1 MQNFQHTCNNST
13 EYVCGEDVARI
24 RKELEYQYKK
34 ENEYLTQQNAEL
46 KDIKNKYDMV
56 VAVNE
61 RYKKQIDKIVDIQN
75 ILQNGDIYDVKD
87 SLYTLLEELGISF
100 KKTRC
105 KKCLWDYY
113 NIIREELGLI
123 ANAADESQFNDALDL
138 IDAEFIYLKSKSVA
152 WNGHIM
158 NQNTNANII
167 KAFLNTGAKGYYLIN
182 KK

>member
-1 MQNFQHTCNNST
+1 MNNFNQ
-13 EYVCGEDVARI
+13 YVCGTDVNQI
-24 RKELEYQYKK
+24 RGELKYQYKK

-46 KDIKNKYDMV
+46 HDIKQKYEHMV
-56 VAVNE
+56 FLNDK
-61 RYKKQIDKIVDIQN
+61 YKEQIDKIVEIQN
-75 ILQNGDIYDVKD
+75 ILQGGDIYDVKD
-87 SLYTLLEELGISF
+87 SLYNLLEELGISF

-123 ANAADESQFNDALDL
+123 SNAADESQFNDALDL

-152 WNGHIM
+152 WNGHVM
-158 NQNTNANII
+158 NQNTDVNVI
-167 KAFLNTGAKGYYLIN
+167 KAFLNTGATGYYLIN